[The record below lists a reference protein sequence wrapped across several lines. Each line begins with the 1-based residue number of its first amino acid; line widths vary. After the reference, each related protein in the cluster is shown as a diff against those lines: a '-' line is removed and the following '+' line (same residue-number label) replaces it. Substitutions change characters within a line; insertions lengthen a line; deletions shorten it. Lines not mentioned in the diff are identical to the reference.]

1 MTTPATCT
9 SVYLPVAQPGQGERV
24 SALMV
29 HEAIVEGQQWLAEGH
44 GGLAVLWVRDAAI
57 K

>member
-1 MTTPATCT
+1 
-9 SVYLPVAQPGQGERV
+9 
-24 SALMV
+24 MV